1 MQLSRRKLATLV
13 ALCAVLTLPLVA
25 VYSAGG
31 RIEGKVTDPKGA
43 AVAGASVSV
52 TDEANG
58 QTFSAVTD
66 AHGVFKVESLPAGNY
81 CRGGC
86 G

>member
-1 MQLSRRKLATLV
+1 MHLSRRKLAVLL

-43 AVAGASVSV
+43 AVAGASVSA

-66 AHGVFKVESLPAGNY
+66 AQGVFKIESLPAGNY
-81 CRGGC
+81 VVVVAA
-86 G
+86 